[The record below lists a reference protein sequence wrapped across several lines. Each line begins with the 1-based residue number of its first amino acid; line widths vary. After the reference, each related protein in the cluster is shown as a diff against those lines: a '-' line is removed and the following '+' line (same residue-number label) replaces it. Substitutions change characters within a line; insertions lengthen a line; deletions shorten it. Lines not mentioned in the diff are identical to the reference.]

1 MKHLLILWIVSC
13 QAFNSPAQHT
23 VEVLKG
29 AIVRGTTDTKKIAL
43 VFTGDEYGDGL
54 SAITKTLNQKK
65 VLASFFLTGRFYRN
79 PEFKSG
85 IKTLVKRGHYLGAH
99 SDAHLLYCDWSNRDS
114 LLVSRQQFT
123 HDLENNYRA
132 MRQFGIGKKD
142 ASYFLP
148 PFEWYNDTISAWTQS
163 LGFMLINFT
172 PGTLSHADYTTPNM
186 PNYRSSE
193 KIYESIVAYEEKRPS
208 GLNGFILLCHVGT
221 APERTDKF
229 YLYLNTLIAELTLR
243 GYEFLRID
251 NLLKTE

>member
-23 VEVLKG
+23 VEVVKG

-123 HDLENNYRA
+123 HDLK
-132 MRQFGIGKKD
+132 I
-142 ASYFLP
+142 
-148 PFEWYNDTISAWTQS
+148 
-163 LGFMLINFT
+163 
-172 PGTLSHADYTTPNM
+172 TTGLCGNLE
-186 PNYRSSE
+186 SE
-193 KIYESIVAYEEKRPS
+193 KRMHPIFYLHSNGTTIPLVP
-208 GLNGFILLCHVGT
+208 GLNRWVLC
-221 APERTDKF
+221 
-229 YLYLNTLIAELTLR
+229 
-243 GYEFLRID
+243 
-251 NLLKTE
+251 